1 MIQFAPADA
10 PRTDAPPPTYSL
22 EDIQARRKLAE
33 EMLRQ
38 GMDASPVQ
46 HWTQGLAR
54 VAAALSGRMS
64 LDQAAGQSAGLQK
77 DANDTLL
84 NLYKP
89 SVTGAPMP
97 APPPAALSKTM
108 ADAPLN
114 DDQQGVANF
123 TSGMGTQGLAQAL
136 PGKVASAL
144 DPSLTQT
151 GSVDRSQFKDD
162 LANPQIRNQLIALTH
177 AEVGNQGPEA
187 KQAFLE
193 SVVNRAAARGQPL
206 SAAINDPSYF
216 PKITQQRMARGV
228 PGELANGYSPLVDA
242 VAGGSNTAK
251 YATGNASGTVG
262 FNGGPQ
268 TAAYGGERFGIEG
281 PDKDW
286 AQRQGVTNA
295 PPSPA
300 RTIWQANGQQAQP
313 PQTPQQPTPQPT
325 RVADGSQGQG
335 MTRDT
340 LARML
345 ANPLTRDAAQKL
357 ILDQQKPR
365 NENEYGLNPVFGQDA
380 NGNAVIMQMS
390 KHGGVSKPALPP
402 GVTISRTPIK
412 IDTGQGTMLFDPI
425 TRQPI
430 QNIPKDIAGA
440 ASAKE
445 QGDAQG
451 KAAFSLPLVEN
462 ASQRMLD
469 QIDKVIEDPGLS
481 KVTGTVYGR
490 MPTITNVTGAAKT
503 AQSRIDQILGGTF
516 LQAYNDLRGAG
527 QISNAEGQ
535 SAKAAYGRLQSQD
548 LDTPAYKD
556 ALIEFKNE
564 ILKLREI
571 ARQRAGGGRQ
581 QMPAQQAAPH
591 PNATHVYNPATGQ
604 LEAVGG
610 R

>member
-10 PRTDAPPPTYSL
+10 PRQDAPPPVMSL
-22 EDIQARRKLAE
+22 EDIQTRRKLAE
-33 EMLRQ
+33 EMLRH

-54 VAAALSGRMS
+54 VAQALSGRLSM
-64 LDQAAGQSAGLQK
+64 DQAAGESRGLQK

-97 APPPAALSKTM
+97 APPAAALTKTM
-108 ADAPLN
+108 AEAPLS

-123 TSGMGTQGLAQAL
+123 ASGMGTQGLAQAL
-136 PGKVASAL
+136 PGKVATAL
-144 DPSLTQT
+144 DPSLSQT

-162 LANPQIRNQLIALTH
+162 LQNPQIRNQLIALTH

-206 SAAINDPSYF
+206 SSAINDPSYF
-216 PKITQQRMARGV
+216 PKVTQQRMAGGV
-228 PGELANGYSPLVDA
+228 PGDLASGYSPLVDA

-268 TAAYGGERFGIEG
+268 TAAFGGERFGIEG
-281 PDKDW
+281 PDKAW
-286 AQRQGVTNA
+286 ADRQGLTSA
-295 PPSPA
+295 PSPA
-300 RTIWQANGQQAQP
+300 RTIWSANGQQAQP
-313 PQTPQQPTPQPT
+313 QTPQQAPQQPT
-325 RVADGSQGQG
+325 QVADASQGQG
-335 MTRDT
+335 MTRET
-340 LARML
+340 LSRLL
-345 ANPLTRDAAQKL
+345 ANPLTRAAAQKF
-357 ILDQQKPR
+357 IFDQQKPK

-390 KHGGVSKPALPP
+390 KHGGVSRPALPQ
-402 GVTISRTPIK
+402 GVSISRTPIK
-412 IDTGQGTMLFDPI
+412 IDTGTGTVLIDPI

-430 QNIPKDIAGA
+430 QNISKDIAGA

-451 KAAFSLPLVEN
+451 KAAFNLPLIEN
-462 ASQRMLD
+462 ASERMLS

-481 KVTGTVYGR
+481 RITGTVYGR
-490 MPTITNVTGAAKT
+490 LPEITNTSGAAKT
-503 AQSRIDQILGGTF
+503 AQSRLDQILGGTF

-535 SAKAAYGRLQSQD
+535 SAKAAYGRLQSQA

-556 ALIEFKNE
+556 ALIEFKIE
-564 ILKLREI
+564 ILKLRDI
-571 ARQRAGGGRQ
+571 ARQRAGPQRAPQ
-581 QMPAQQAAPH
+581 QGPQQAAPH
-591 PNATHVYNPATGQ
+591 PNATHVFNPATGQ

>member
-114 DDQQGVANF
+114 EDQQGVANF
-123 TSGMGTQGLAQAL
+123 ASGMGTQGLAQAM

-144 DPSLTQT
+144 DPSL
-151 GSVDRSQFKDD
+151 
-162 LANPQIRNQLIALTH
+162 
-177 AEVGNQGPEA
+177 VGAVKNFEGYAPKA
-187 KQAFLE
+187 SWDYKQN
-193 SVVNRAAARGQPL
+193 SNGYGTRAAA
-206 SAAINDPSYF
+206 
-216 PKITQQRMARGV
+216 
-228 PGELANGYSPLVDA
+228 PGETIDRNTAEQRLNSELGKAQGLVGAFAPNAPEGFKKALTSLTYNAGPKWMDSGLGQA
-242 VAGGSNTAK
+242 VQQGDWQKASELFQQYNKAGG
-251 YATGNASGTVG
+251 
-262 FNGGPQ
+262 Q
-268 TAAYGGERFGIEG
+268 TNPGLVNRRQQEAQMWLNPAA
-281 PDKDW
+281 
-286 AQRQGVTNA
+286 
-295 PPSPA
+295 
-300 RTIWQANGQQAQP
+300 
-313 PQTPQQPTPQPT
+313 PQTPQQPAPQPT
-325 RVADGSQGQG
+325 QVADGSQGQG

-556 ALIEFKNE
+556 ALMEFKNE

-571 ARQRAGGGRQ
+571 ARQRAKGGQAGQ
-581 QMPAQQAAPH
+581 ATAPAS
-591 PNATHVYNPATGQ
+591 NPRSKIHDLGDGYQ
-604 LEAVGG
+604 VEFH
-610 R
+610 